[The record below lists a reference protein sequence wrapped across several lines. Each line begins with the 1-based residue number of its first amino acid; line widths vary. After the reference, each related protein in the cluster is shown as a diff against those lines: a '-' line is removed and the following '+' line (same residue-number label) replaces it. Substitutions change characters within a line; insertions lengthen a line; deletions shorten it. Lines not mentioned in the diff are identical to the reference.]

1 MNEITDMRFCIQCVD
16 LTSGRVSTFLYFVH
30 KPFVAVSPLFSG
42 LGELFNW
49 MDERDLTTGVLSDFK
64 VYRKEQH
71 HDTL

>member
-1 MNEITDMRFCIQCVD
+1 MKELIDMRFCIQCTDV
-16 LTSGRVSTFLYFVH
+16 TSGRLGTFLYFTH

-64 VYRKEQH
+64 VYRKKQRP
-71 HDTL
+71 